1 MRWVRIFH
9 ERMPDGRNQDMAIE
23 KVLVIDDSPTDQHV
37 ISGFLKKNG
46 LQVLV
51 ANDGEQGIGIAGEQL
66 PDLILMDVVMPG
78 MNGFQATRRL
88 SRDPRTQS
96 IPVIIVSSKGE
107 VTDKVWGM
115 RQGAVDYLTKPV
127 TEAELMSKIREL

>member
-1 MRWVRIFH
+1 MSIRQI
-9 ERMPDGRNQDMAIE
+9 
-23 KVLVIDDSPTDQHV
+23 LVVDDSPTDQHV
-37 ISGFLKKNG
+37 IVSYLLNNG
-46 LQVLV
+46 YGVIT
-51 ANDGEQGIGIAGEQL
+51 ANDGESGLDAARIQR
-66 PDLILMDVVMPG
+66 PDLILMDVIMPG

-88 SRDPRTQS
+88 HRDPETNS

-127 TEAELMSKIREL
+127 SEKELLQKIHAL

>member
-1 MRWVRIFH
+1 
-9 ERMPDGRNQDMAIE
+9 MATK
-23 KVLVIDDSPTDQHV
+23 KVLVVDDSPTDQHF

-46 LQVLV
+46 LEVIT
-51 ANDGEQGIGIAGEQL
+51 ANDGEQGINAAKSQL

-88 SRDPRTQS
+88 SRDPDTKS
-96 IPVIIVSSKGE
+96 IPVVIVSSKGE
-107 VTDKVWGM
+107 VTDKAWGM

-127 TEAELMSKIREL
+127 SESALISKIKDLFSV

>member
-1 MRWVRIFH
+1 
-9 ERMPDGRNQDMAIE
+9 MAIE

-51 ANDGEQGIGIAGEQL
+51 ANDGEQGIGMAGEEL

-88 SRDPRTQS
+88 SRDPRTKS

-127 TEAELMSKIREL
+127 TETELMSKIREL